1 MATILETQRAR
12 DSSAPLTSQRNLLE
26 HSAIVV
32 LSLVALLLRAWKLSS
47 LGLSHFDEGVYAN
60 SGFWSLHSF
69 FGPGL
74 DPWQKLFS
82 PPGYFGLVG
91 LLYRLAGHPSEI
103 LAIGINLA
111 AGTATVP
118 LVYWIGRRWFS
129 RAVGIF
135 SAVVVAG
142 GEFQIAYS
150 RTALTD
156 TLFSFLFLLSL
167 ALIAISLE
175 RQRWLLAMLAGL
187 AVGAS
192 WNVKYHGWLILAIA
206 LLAIVIKSATSAEGK
221 QHTKKLLS
229 LWCVAAGV
237 AFLCFVPWL
246 LYTEL
251 QLGGYGAVEEFHRR
265 FADFRWMANLI
276 RQAQMQVYFEGW
288 LSRIA
293 PAFALLA
300 AAFLGKTKKTV
311 EVPSLLAGLLVLLTA
326 GFVLNGA
333 GALFLLSLLGV
344 VMVLRQPRTRSEL
357 MGSLLVSTFAVF
369 FVLTPLYRPYARL
382 LLPWMLASQLLAGVG
397 AAQLICAGADAIA
410 AGAKFRGPRLLV
422 LAGAAVILALLG
434 AMLGLREE
442 TSGSAWSERTG
453 SRDAAMQLMKDIPK
467 EAAVFVVGEPQVCF
481 YFRKAGY
488 QTFCIH
494 RLGLNGVAQDPLMYT
509 TSQPVFIAGGKYARD
524 DVTWQKILND
534 TPGRFEN
541 VETVAMQPGD
551 IRLQDDLPPGE
562 IAQYK
567 KQADSRYRLE
577 LLRLNRQPRPNP

>member
-1 MATILETQRAR
+1 MATILETQTAR
-12 DSSAPLTSQRNLLE
+12 DWSAPLTWQRNLLE

-60 SGFWSLHSF
+60 SGFWSLHTF
-69 FGPGL
+69 FGPAL

-91 LLYRLAGHPSEI
+91 LLYRLAGRPSEI
-103 LAIGINLA
+103 SAIGINLA

-129 RAVGIF
+129 PAAGIF

-175 RQRWLLAMLAGL
+175 RQKWLPAVLAGL

-206 LLAIVIKSATSAEGK
+206 LLAIVMRAAMSTEGR

-229 LWCVAAGV
+229 LWCVVGGV

-276 RQAQMQVYFEGW
+276 RQAQMQVYFEGR
-288 LSRIA
+288 LSRMA
-293 PAFALLA
+293 PALALLA
-300 AAFLGKTKKTV
+300 AAFLGKTKKNVDLAT
-311 EVPSLLAGLLVLLTA
+311 LLAGLLVLLTS

-333 GALFLLSLLGV
+333 GALFLLSLLGM
-344 VMVLRQPRTRSEL
+344 VMALQQQRTKSEL

-369 FVLTPLYRPYARL
+369 FVLTPL
-382 LLPWMLASQLLAGVG
+382 
-397 AAQLICAGADAIA
+397 
-410 AGAKFRGPRLLV
+410 
-422 LAGAAVILALLG
+422 
-434 AMLGLREE
+434 
-442 TSGSAWSERTG
+442 
-453 SRDAAMQLMKDIPK
+453 
-467 EAAVFVVGEPQVCF
+467 
-481 YFRKAGY
+481 
-488 QTFCIH
+488 
-494 RLGLNGVAQDPLMYT
+494 
-509 TSQPVFIAGGKYARD
+509 
-524 DVTWQKILND
+524 
-534 TPGRFEN
+534 
-541 VETVAMQPGD
+541 
-551 IRLQDDLPPGE
+551 
-562 IAQYK
+562 
-567 KQADSRYRLE
+567 
-577 LLRLNRQPRPNP
+577 